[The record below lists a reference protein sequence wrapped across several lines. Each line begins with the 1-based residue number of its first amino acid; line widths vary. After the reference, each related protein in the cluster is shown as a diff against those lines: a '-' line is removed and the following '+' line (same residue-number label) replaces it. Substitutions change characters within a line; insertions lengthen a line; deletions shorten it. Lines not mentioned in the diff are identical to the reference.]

1 MVLAQKQAYV
11 SMEQNREP
19 RNKPIHLWLVTLQQ
33 MRQEYTMR
41 KNSLFASGVGKFG
54 QSYVSQ

>member
-54 QSYVSQ
+54 HM